1 MTIKTRTWKKIKPH
15 AGSDQL
21 QKPWTD
27 VLYKVFARVN
37 PCCVLSFKYQ
47 HVKSRKSRKQTAPYF
62 RALDVCTFDDCS
74 AKYTFT
80 ICTKPKPFQNSIDI
94 HVVRFGAVTHKDKEF
109 KFRNA
114 KFTKRGKIAAA
125 IANGVSQHYYESLK
139 NTPPDEILAGNIS
152 KCLTMDVLRVISSE
166 VRKSKR
172 LHDDVIMEMILC
184 QKIMKECSG
193 TASQVA
199 GYIQHLQVDP
209 FGVHLYTDCG
219 LRILAE
225 HLKNSPPVTLHLDA
239 TGSVM
244 SRIPN
249 QSKIILYYAIV
260 LPGKGKDKP
269 PLPVSELISNEHSI
283 PTLTFWQMETLR
295 QLNKI
300 TTRKVHQV
308 ETDFSWAL
316 IGSVLLAFNK

>member
-1 MTIKTRTWKKIKPH
+1 M
-15 AGSDQL
+15 GD
-21 QKPWTD
+21 
-27 VLYKVFARVN
+27 
-37 PCCVLSFKYQ
+37 
-47 HVKSRKSRKQTAPYF
+47 
-62 RALDVCTFDDCS
+62 
-74 AKYTFT
+74 
-80 ICTKPKPFQNSIDI
+80 
-94 HVVRFGAVTHKDKEF
+94 VTHKDKEL

-114 KFTKRGKIAAA
+114 KFTKGGKIAAA
-125 IANGVSQHYYESLK
+125 IAKAVSQHYYESLR
-139 NTPPDEILAGNIS
+139 NTPPDEILTGNIS
-152 KCLTMDVLRVISSE
+152 RCLTMDVLRVISSE
-166 VRKSKR
+166 VRKSTR
-172 LHDDVIMEMILC
+172 LHDDVIMEMMLC

-225 HLKNSPPVTLHLDA
+225 HLKNSPPVTLHLDV

-244 SRIPN
+244 SWIPN
-249 QSKIILYYAIV
+249 QNKRILYYALV

-295 QLNKI
+295 HLSQI
-300 TTRKVHQV
+300 TIWKVHQV
-308 ETDFSWAL
+308 KTDFSWAL
-316 IGSVLLAFNK
+316 IGSVLLAFKKESVSSIINRAHLIVSQKVKSADAVNFTVLHLCSSHIIKAVTQAFSKETVKNYAVKEYATYSFGLLLNSTTLQEA

>member
-1 MTIKTRTWKKIKPH
+1 
-15 AGSDQL
+15 
-21 QKPWTD
+21 
-27 VLYKVFARVN
+27 
-37 PCCVLSFKYQ
+37 
-47 HVKSRKSRKQTAPYF
+47 
-62 RALDVCTFDDCS
+62 
-74 AKYTFT
+74 
-80 ICTKPKPFQNSIDI
+80 
-94 HVVRFGAVTHKDKEF
+94 
-109 KFRNA
+109 
-114 KFTKRGKIAAA
+114 
-125 IANGVSQHYYESLK
+125 
-139 NTPPDEILAGNIS
+139 
-152 KCLTMDVLRVISSE
+152 
-166 VRKSKR
+166 
-172 LHDDVIMEMILC
+172 
-184 QKIMKECSG
+184 MKECSG

-199 GYIQHLQVDP
+199 GYFQHLQVDP

-249 QSKIILYYAIV
+249 QSKRILYYAIV

-300 TTRKVHQV
+300 TTRKVHHV
-308 ETDFSWAL
+308 ETDFSCAL
-316 IGSVLLAFNK
+316 IGSVLLAFNKESVSSYINRAHLLVSQKVKKVIHLCSSHIIKAVTQGFSKRSSENALKEYATYCFGLLLNSTTLQEALDLF

>member
-1 MTIKTRTWKKIKPH
+1 M
-15 AGSDQL
+15 
-21 QKPWTD
+21 
-27 VLYKVFARVN
+27 
-37 PCCVLSFKYQ
+37 LSFKYQ
-47 HVKSRKSRKQTAPYF
+47 HVKCRKSRKQTAPYF
-62 RALDVCTFDDCS
+62 RALAVCTFDDCS

-80 ICTKPKPFQNSIDI
+80 IRTNPKPFQNSIDI
-94 HVVRFGAVTHKDKEF
+94 HVVRFGAVTHKDKEL

-114 KFTKRGKIAAA
+114 KYTKRGKIAAA

-139 NTPPDEILAGNIS
+139 NTSPDEILAGNIS
-152 KCLTMDVLRVISSE
+152 KCFTMDVLRVISSE

-209 FGVHLYTDCG
+209 FGVHLYTYCG

-244 SRIPN
+244 SHIPN
-249 QSKIILYYAIV
+249 QSKRILYYAIV
-260 LPGKGKDKP
+260 LPGKGKDEP

-283 PTLTFWQMETLR
+283 PTLTFCQMETLR

-300 TTRKVHQV
+300 ITRKVHQV

-316 IGSVLLAFNK
+316 IGSVLLAFNKESVSSYINRAHLLVSQKVKKADAENFTVIHL